1 MAKILVVDDDPVV
14 TKLLETRL
22 RANHY
27 EVLTAA
33 DGEEG
38 LHVAKNARPDLIIL
52 DVMLPKINGSV
63 VCGILKYDEDFKSIP
78 ILMLTV
84 KSRQIDRDIGQTVK
98 ADAYVTKPFDMEL
111 LLQEIEKLIKPKKS
125 S

>member
-38 LHVAKNARPDLIIL
+38 LHVAKTGRPDLIIL

-63 VCGILKYDEDFKSIP
+63 VCGILKYDEEFKSIP

-84 KSRQIDRDIGQTVK
+84 KNRQIDRDIGETVK
-98 ADAYVTKPFDMEL
+98 ADAYITKPFDMEL
-111 LLQEIEKLIKPKKS
+111 LLQEIEKLLKSKKS